1 MSGLILDPQSQMRYV
16 GVILIQ
22 FNLTPGLDNELDKEV
37 LKLICRLYLII
48 MPTILHN
55 QDIIFTFIFFT

>member
-1 MSGLILDPQSQMRYV
+1 MSGLVLDPQSQMKYI

-22 FNLTPGLDNELDKEV
+22 FNLKPKLDNELDKDV

-55 QDIIFTFIFFT
+55 QDIMFTFIFFT

>member
-1 MSGLILDPQSQMRYV
+1 MSGLVLDPQSQMRYV

-22 FNLTPGLDNELDKEV
+22 FNLKPGLDNELDKDV

-55 QDIIFTFIFFT
+55 LDIIFTFIFFT